1 MFCKTFIWIRLWI
14 ITHNC
19 PFISK
24 IDVMIYVFRKDCRAS
39 KSPAKRNFKIMDLI
53 ILFIFSCPVT
63 GLAPKVNTFTL
74 SQFWPATEIFLTTLI
89 RFSHASLFGFQNNI
103 THAWNHP
110 TSSPLISLFSC
121 GLCETLKV
129 CKLYKRCIGSQL
141 FKNDE
146 LMSHAD
152 RKAFHNQRYS
162 AGGKEGNQIS
172 AD

>member
-19 PFISK
+19 PFISRLMWWFMFLQRT
-24 IDVMIYVFRKDCRAS
+24 VELQNHQQ
-39 KSPAKRNFKIMDLI
+39 KRNFKIMDLI

-103 THAWNHP
+103 THVWNHP
-110 TSSPLISLFSC
+110 TSSSLISLFSC
-121 GLCETLKV
+121 GLCETPKV
-129 CKLYKRCIGSQL
+129 CKSYKRSIRFQL

-172 AD
+172 AN